1 MTMRDYTVGGPSAAV
16 AAERGLVDADWFK
29 PQIDRDVMRQLMQRN
44 NALASFHIASWLAA
58 LIVAGWLGH
67 RAWGTWWAVP
77 AFAVYGLLY
86 GSMSDSRWHECG
98 HRTAFRTKWLNDV
111 VYYIASFMVFR
122 EPESWRWSHARH
134 HSDTI
139 IVGRDNEISFKRNV
153 PVLRYVLEM
162 IGIMGVP
169 AEFMKLVR
177 NACGI
182 FPADQRDYQPI
193 ETLKTSAWASRAYLA
208 VIAAVIGLAIGLRS
222 FEPLMYAVLPSFYGR
237 FYMVVLGI
245 TQHAGLAED
254 VTDHRLNTR
263 TIYMNP
269 LNRWIYWNM
278 NYHVEHH
285 MYPSVPFH
293 QLKNL
298 HEAVKSQLPN
308 PYPSLWSALK
318 EVLPALRKQATD
330 DTFFVQR
337 SVPSVNA

>member
-1 MTMRDYTVGGPSAAV
+1 MRDYTVGGPSAAA

-29 PQIDRDVMRQLMQRN
+29 PNIDRETMRQLMQRN
-44 NALASFHIASWLAA
+44 NVWATLHITSWLTA
-58 LIVAGWLGH
+58 LVVTGWLGH
-67 RAWGTWWAVP
+67 QAWGTWWAVP
-77 AFAVYGLLY
+77 AFAVYGVLY

-98 HRTAFRTKWLNDV
+98 HRTAFRTKWINDV
-111 VYYIASFMVFR
+111 VYYVASFMVFR

-139 IVGRDNEISFKRNV
+139 VVGRDNEISFKRNV
-153 PVLRYVLEM
+153 PFFRYLLEM
-162 IGIMGVP
+162 VGIMGVP
-169 AEFMKLVR
+169 SEFKKLLR
-177 NACGI
+177 NALGI
-182 FPADQRDYQPI
+182 FPTDQRDYQPA
-193 ETLKTSAWASRAYLA
+193 ETLATSKWASRGYLVVMA
-208 VIAAVIGLAIGLRS
+208 TVFALAIGLRS

-254 VTDHRLNTR
+254 VIDHRLNTR
-263 TIYMNP
+263 TIYMGP

-293 QLKNL
+293 QLKKL
-298 HEAVKSQLPN
+298 HEAVKTQLPT

-318 EVLPALRKQATD
+318 EVVPALRKQAHD
-330 DTFFVQR
+330 EQFFIKRPLPTVG
-337 SVPSVNA
+337 A

>member
-1 MTMRDYTVGGPSAAV
+1 MRDYTVGGPSATN

-29 PQIDRDVMRQLMQRN
+29 PSIDRALMRQLMQRN
-44 NALASFHIASWLAA
+44 NVWAGLHVTSWFAA
-58 LIVAGWLGH
+58 LIVTGWLGH
-67 RAWGTWWAVP
+67 RAWGSWWAVP
-77 AFAVYGLLY
+77 AFLVYGILY

-98 HRTAFRTKWLNDV
+98 HRTAFRTKWINDV

-139 IVGRDNEISFKRNV
+139 IVGRDNEISFKRQV
-153 PVLRYVLEM
+153 PVFRYVLEM
-162 IGIMGVP
+162 IGITGVP
-169 AEFMKLVR
+169 AEFKKLVR
-177 NACGI
+177 NSVGI
-182 FPADQRDYQPI
+182 FPADQRDYQPA
-193 ETLKTSAWASRAYLA
+193 ETLNTSKWASRAYLL
-208 VIAAVIGLAIGLRS
+208 VIATVIGIALWAES

-293 QLKNL
+293 QLKRL
-298 HEAVKSQLPN
+298 HEAVKPQLPT

-330 DTFFVQR
+330 ENYFVR
-337 SVPSVNA
+337 RNVPVANI

>member
-1 MTMRDYTVGGPSAAV
+1 MRDYTVGGPSAAA
-16 AAERGLVDADWFK
+16 AAERGLVDADWYK
-29 PQIDRDVMRQLMQRN
+29 PQIDRDLMRQLMQRN
-44 NALASFHIASWLAA
+44 NLFASFHIVSWIAA
-58 LIVAGWLGH
+58 LVVAGWLGH
-67 RAWGTWWAVP
+67 QAWGTWWAVP
-77 AFAVYGLLY
+77 AFAVYGVLY

-139 IVGRDNEISFKRNV
+139 IVGRDSEISFKRNV
-153 PVLRYVLEM
+153 PVIRYVFEM
-162 IGIMGVP
+162 IGITGVP

-177 NACGI
+177 NACGV
-182 FPADQRDYQPI
+182 FPADQRDYQPA

-208 VIAAVIGLAIGLRS
+208 VIASVIGLAIGLQS
-222 FEPLMYAVLPSFYGR
+222 FQPLMYAVLPSFYGR

-245 TQHAGLAED
+245 TQHSGLAED

-298 HEAVKSQLPN
+298 HESVKSQLPEA
-308 PYPSLWSALK
+308 YPSLWSALR
-318 EVLPALRKQATD
+318 EVLPTLRKQATD
-330 DTFFVQR
+330 DTFFVER
-337 SVPSVNA
+337 SVPTVNA

>member
-1 MTMRDYTVGGPSAAV
+1 MRDYTVGGTSAV
-16 AAERGLVDADWFK
+16 FAAERGLVDADWFK
-29 PQIDRDVMRQLMQRN
+29 PNVDRALMRQFMQRN
-44 NALASFHIASWLAA
+44 NVWAILHIASWFAA
-58 LIVAGWLGH
+58 LVVTGWLGH
-67 RAWGTWWAVP
+67 RTWGGWWAVP
-77 AFAVYGLLY
+77 AFLAYGVLY

-98 HRTAFRTKWLNDV
+98 HRTAFRTKWMNDV

-139 IVGRDNEISFKRNV
+139 IVGRDNEISFKRQV
-153 PVLRYVLEM
+153 PVFLYVLEM
-162 IGIMGVP
+162 VGITGVP
-169 AEFMKLVR
+169 AEFKKLVR
-177 NACGI
+177 NSVGI
-182 FPADQRDYQPI
+182 FPADQRDYQPA
-193 ETLKTSAWASRAYLA
+193 ETLNTSKWASRAYLL
-208 VIAAVIGLAIGLRS
+208 VIATVIGLAFWTRS

-269 LNRWIYWNM
+269 LNRWIYLNM

-293 QLKNL
+293 QLKRL
-298 HEAVKSQLPN
+298 HEAVKPQLPA

-330 DTFFVQR
+330 ETYCVRRDLPIAST
-337 SVPSVNA
+337 

>member
-1 MTMRDYTVGGPSAAV
+1 MRDYTVGGPSAAV
-16 AAERGLVDADWFK
+16 ARERGLVDADWFK
-29 PQIDRDVMRQLMQRN
+29 PKVDREVMRQLMQRN
-44 NALASFHIASWLAA
+44 NLWASLHVGSWFAA
-58 LIVAGWLGH
+58 LGLAGWWGH
-67 RAWGTWWAVP
+67 QAWGTWWAIP
-77 AFAVYGLLY
+77 AFAVYGTLY

-98 HRTAFRTKWLNDV
+98 HRTAFRSKWMNDV
-111 VYYIASFMVFR
+111 VYYIASFMIFR

-153 PVLRYVLEM
+153 PPYRYVLEM
-162 IGIMGVP
+162 VGITGVP

-177 NACGI
+177 NARGV
-182 FPADQRDYQPI
+182 FPADQRDYQPE
-193 ETLKTSAWASRAYLA
+193 ETLNTSKWASRAYLA
-208 VIAAVIGLAIGLRS
+208 VIVSVIGLAVALRS

-237 FYMVVLGI
+237 TYLILLGI

-278 NYHVEHH
+278 NYHLEHH
-285 MYPSVPFH
+285 MFPSVPFH
-293 QLKNL
+293 QLKRL
-298 HEAVKSQLPN
+298 HETVKHELPV

-318 EVLPALRKQATD
+318 EIVPALRKQATD
-330 DTFFVQR
+330 DAYFVKR
-337 SVPSVNA
+337 AVPTAGA

>member
-1 MTMRDYTVGGPSAAV
+1 MRDYTVGGPSATN

-29 PQIDRDVMRQLMQRN
+29 PSIDRALMRQLMQRN
-44 NALASFHIASWLAA
+44 NLWAGLHVTSWFAA
-58 LIVAGWLGH
+58 LIVTGWLGH
-67 RAWGTWWAVP
+67 RAWGSWWAVP
-77 AFAVYGLLY
+77 AFLVYGILY

-98 HRTAFRTKWLNDV
+98 HRTAFRTKWINDV

-139 IVGRDNEISFKRNV
+139 IVGRDNEISFKRQV
-153 PVLRYVLEM
+153 PVFRYVLEM
-162 IGIMGVP
+162 IGITGVP
-169 AEFMKLVR
+169 AEFKKLVR
-177 NACGI
+177 NSVGI
-182 FPADQRDYQPI
+182 FPADQRDYQPA
-193 ETLKTSAWASRAYLA
+193 ETLNTSKWASRAYLL
-208 VIAAVIGLAIGLRS
+208 VIATVIGIALWAES
-222 FEPLMYAVLPSFYGR
+222 FEPLMYTVLPSFYGR

-293 QLKNL
+293 QLKRL
-298 HEAVKSQLPN
+298 HEAVKPQLPT

-330 DTFFVQR
+330 ENYFVR
-337 SVPSVNA
+337 RNVPVANI

>member
-1 MTMRDYTVGGPSAAV
+1 MRDYTVGGPSAAA

-29 PQIDRDVMRQLMQRN
+29 PNIDRETMRQLMQRN
-44 NALASFHIASWLAA
+44 NVWATLHITSWLTA
-58 LIVAGWLGH
+58 LVVAGWLGH
-67 RAWGTWWAVP
+67 QAWGTWWAVP
-77 AFAVYGLLY
+77 AFAVYGVLY

-98 HRTAFRTKWLNDV
+98 HRTAFRTKWINDV
-111 VYYIASFMVFR
+111 VYYVASFMVFR

-139 IVGRDNEISFKRNV
+139 VVGRDNEISFKRNV
-153 PVLRYVLEM
+153 PFFRYLLEM
-162 IGIMGVP
+162 VGIMGVP
-169 AEFMKLVR
+169 SEFKKLLR
-177 NACGI
+177 NALGI
-182 FPADQRDYQPI
+182 FPTDQRDYQPA
-193 ETLKTSAWASRAYLA
+193 ETLATSKWASRGYLVVMA
-208 VIAAVIGLAIGLRS
+208 TVFALAIGLRS

-254 VTDHRLNTR
+254 VIDHRLNTR
-263 TIYMNP
+263 TIYMGP

-293 QLKNL
+293 QLKKL
-298 HEAVKSQLPN
+298 HEAVKTQLPT

-318 EVLPALRKQATD
+318 EVVPALRKQAHD
-330 DTFFVQR
+330 EQFFIKRPLPTVG
-337 SVPSVNA
+337 A

>member
-1 MTMRDYTVGGPSAAV
+1 MRDYTVGGPSATN

-29 PQIDRDVMRQLMQRN
+29 PSIDRTLMRQLMQRN
-44 NALASFHIASWLAA
+44 NIWAGLHVTSWFAA
-58 LIVAGWLGH
+58 LIVTGWLGH
-67 RAWGTWWAVP
+67 RAWGSWWAVP
-77 AFAVYGLLY
+77 AFLVYGILY

-98 HRTAFRTKWLNDV
+98 HRTAFRTKWINDV

-139 IVGRDNEISFKRNV
+139 IVGRDNEISFKRQV
-153 PVLRYVLEM
+153 PVFRYVLEM
-162 IGIMGVP
+162 IGITGVP
-169 AEFMKLVR
+169 AEFKKLVR
-177 NACGI
+177 NSVGI
-182 FPADQRDYQPI
+182 FPADQRDYQPA
-193 ETLKTSAWASRAYLA
+193 ETLNTSKWASRAYLL
-208 VIAAVIGLAIGLRS
+208 VIATVIGIALWAES

-293 QLKNL
+293 QLKRL
-298 HEAVKSQLPN
+298 HEAVKPQLPT

-330 DTFFVQR
+330 ENYFVR
-337 SVPSVNA
+337 RNVPVANI

>member
-1 MTMRDYTVGGPSAAV
+1 MRDYTVGGPSATN

-29 PQIDRDVMRQLMQRN
+29 PSIDRALMRQLMQRN
-44 NALASFHIASWLAA
+44 NIWAGLHVTSWFAA
-58 LIVAGWLGH
+58 LIVTGWLGH
-67 RAWGTWWAVP
+67 RAWGSWWAVP
-77 AFAVYGLLY
+77 AFLVYGILY

-98 HRTAFRTKWLNDV
+98 HRTAFRTKWINDV

-139 IVGRDNEISFKRNV
+139 IVGRDNEISFKRQV
-153 PVLRYVLEM
+153 PVFRYVLEM
-162 IGIMGVP
+162 IGITGVP
-169 AEFMKLVR
+169 AEFKKLVR
-177 NACGI
+177 NSVGI
-182 FPADQRDYQPI
+182 FPADQRDYQPA
-193 ETLKTSAWASRAYLA
+193 ETLNTSKWASRAYLL
-208 VIAAVIGLAIGLRS
+208 VIATVIGIALWAES

-293 QLKNL
+293 QLKRL
-298 HEAVKSQLPN
+298 HEAVKPQLPT

-330 DTFFVQR
+330 ENYFVR
-337 SVPSVNA
+337 RNVPVANI